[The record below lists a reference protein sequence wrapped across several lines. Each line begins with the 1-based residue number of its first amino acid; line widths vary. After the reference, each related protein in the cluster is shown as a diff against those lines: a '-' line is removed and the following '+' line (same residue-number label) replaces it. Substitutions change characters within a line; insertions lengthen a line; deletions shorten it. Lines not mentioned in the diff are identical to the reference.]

1 VIKCEVHLEDFRKI
15 IDDCISG
22 DNRAPEKLYRK
33 LAPKMFGV
41 CLRYAKDKT
50 EAEDNL
56 HDGFV
61 TVFSKLR
68 DFRHEGSF
76 EGWVRRI
83 MVNVSLNRYRQKQH
97 LVLIDEVRH
106 LDAQISEEEV
116 LGNLPVE
123 DLVKI
128 IQELPPRYRMVF
140 NMYAIEGYTHAE
152 ISRQLEIS
160 EGASRSDLS
169 RAREILRTKLQH
181 QYGEMR
187 KNRNYSI

>member
-1 VIKCEVHLEDFRKI
+1 
-15 IDDCISG
+15 
-22 DNRAPEKLYRK
+22 
-33 LAPKMFGV
+33 MFGV

>member
-1 VIKCEVHLEDFRKI
+1 
-15 IDDCISG
+15 
-22 DNRAPEKLYRK
+22 
-33 LAPKMFGV
+33 MFGV

-128 IQELPPRYRMVF
+128 IQELPPR
-140 NMYAIEGYTHAE
+140 
-152 ISRQLEIS
+152 
-160 EGASRSDLS
+160 
-169 RAREILRTKLQH
+169 
-181 QYGEMR
+181 
-187 KNRNYSI
+187 

>member
-1 VIKCEVHLEDFRKI
+1 LEDFRKI

-128 IQELPPRYRMVF
+128 IQELPPAIAWFLTCMPLRVTHTRKSAGNLRFQKEPPGPICQERVKSSGPSCSISMV
-140 NMYAIEGYTHAE
+140 
-152 ISRQLEIS
+152 
-160 EGASRSDLS
+160 
-169 RAREILRTKLQH
+169 K
-181 QYGEMR
+181 
-187 KNRNYSI
+187 